1 MEILILLHP
10 IIPFVTQEVWS
21 YIPGEK
27 NLNLAQESY
36 PETRA
41 ECLQP
46 DIVEKMQFLQD
57 VVVSVRNIRSELG
70 IAPAQRLKLYLR
82 ADGDDRDFLL
92 TQKNL
97 IMHLARLEVLEIEP
111 DLTPPSGSA
120 SNVVKGYELYVPV
133 KDLVDIESELARL
146 DKELKK
152 INKELEIVSRK
163 LANEGFVN
171 KAPAHVVDKEKLKLK
186 EFEDKKIK
194 LEKLRE
200 RLADLKNG

>member
-1 MEILILLHP
+1 
-10 IIPFVTQEVWS
+10 
-21 YIPGEK
+21 
-27 NLNLAQESY
+27 
-36 PETRA
+36 
-41 ECLQP
+41 
-46 DIVEKMQFLQD
+46 
-57 VVVSVRNIRSELG
+57 
-70 IAPAQRLKLYLR
+70 
-82 ADGDDRDFLL
+82 LL